1 MHHSKYNPK
10 YDPKHSSNRH
20 ETAAL
25 VMPAPAVTPAVNT
38 EPAQATAAPQIAT
51 QSHDQVV
58 TDPNHQDMKS
68 DSQDAA
74 VAIPVDAAI
83 SDKDMDA
90 PIGDSC
96 QPSAGKNVH
105 AVREPSAL
113 TGGLP
118 ELPVAK
124 TGRKTDDETPGPSG
138 KADA

>member
-25 VMPAPAVTPAVNT
+25 VMPAPAVTPAVDT
-38 EPAQATAAPQIAT
+38 EPVQITAFPQIAT
-51 QSHDQVV
+51 QSHDNVV
-58 TDPNHQDMKS
+58 TDSNKQDMKS

-74 VAIPVDAAI
+74 VAITVDAAI

-90 PIGDSC
+90 PIGDNRE
-96 QPSAGKNVH
+96 PAAGKNVY
-105 AVREPSAL
+105 AVREASAL

-118 ELPVAK
+118 EPPVAK
-124 TGRKTDDETPGPSG
+124 ANRESEENMPGPSG